1 MNAPKTNRLIALALF
16 GLTAAGVAYYP
27 TLTNSAPAPEPANGG
42 GQTMVPPKPVSGQQ
56 PVVEAVFV
64 LDTTGSMGG
73 LIQAAKDKI
82 WSIASTLAAAQ
93 PAPIVRMGLVA
104 YRDRGD
110 DYVTRVV
117 NLSPDLDSL
126 HTALFQLEAQGGG
139 DGPES
144 VNQALREAVEQI
156 RWSREPGTYRVVFL
170 VGDAPPHMD
179 YDNDVPY
186 TRTLVEARS
195 RGIRVNAIQCGQQPD
210 TASEWKQIAQLGSG
224 SYFQV
229 DQGGGAVAIA
239 TPYDAPLAKLSDEL
253 DRTRIYY
260 GSPAERAKRES
271 RDGEARA
278 ARSASAPAVRAR
290 RAEFV
295 ASESAKAARN
305 EDQDLVEAVE
315 SGRVDVT
322 ELPAAALPAPLA
334 RLEPEARAK
343 SVKETAAQRESL
355 RKQVQALSAQRESY
369 LRDKVEAAGGAK
381 DSLDHQIWGAVRK
394 QGADAGLSYGDSGPR
409 Y

>member
-1 MNAPKTNRLIALALF
+1 MNAPNTNRLIAAALF
-16 GLTAAGVAYYP
+16 AMTAAGIAYYP
-27 TLTNSAPAPEPANGG
+27 TLTSSAPAN
-42 GQTMVPPKPVSGQQ
+42 PPPPSALPTVALPSPNQ

-82 WSIASTLAAAQ
+82 WSIASTLADAK

-117 NLSPDLDSL
+117 DLSPDLDSL
-126 HTALFQLEAQGGG
+126 HAQLFQLQAQGGG

-144 VNQALREAVEQI
+144 VNQALEEAVTRI
-156 RWSREPGTYRVVFL
+156 GWSKDPGTYRAIFL

-179 YDNDVPY
+179 YQDDVPY
-186 TRTLVEARS
+186 SKTLERAHKL
-195 RGIRVNAIQCGQQPD
+195 GIRVNAIQCGQMPD
-210 TASEWKQIAQLGSG
+210 TAEEWKRIAQLGDG
-224 SYFQV
+224 SYFRV

-260 GSPAERAKRES
+260 GKSEERAKRET
-271 RDGEARA
+271 RDDKARVA
-278 ARSASAPAVRAR
+278 ASAAAPAVLAR
-290 RAEFV
+290 KAEFA
-295 ASESAKAARN
+295 ASDSAKAARKG
-305 EDQDLVEAVE
+305 DKDLVEAVQ
-315 SGRVDVT
+315 SGSVDV
-322 ELPAAALPAPLA
+322 ESLPASELPAPLA
-334 RLEPEARAK
+334 KLEP
-343 SVKETAAQRESL
+343 KERSAAVQQTAAEREALRKRIQDLADQRE
-355 RKQVQALSAQRESY
+355 AY
-369 LRDKVEAAGGAK
+369 LKDKVKAAGGAK
-381 DSLDHQIWGAVRK
+381 DSLDHQIWSAVRK
-394 QGADAGLSYGDSGPR
+394 QGADAGISYGNGGPK

>member
-1 MNAPKTNRLIALALF
+1 MNAPKTNRLIAAALF
-16 GLTAAGVAYYP
+16 TLTAAGIVYYP
-27 TLTNSAPAPEPANGG
+27 TLTSSAPATPPVPDK
-42 GQTMVPPKPVSGQQ
+42 GQAAVSNPNLQ

-117 NLSPDLDSL
+117 DLSPNLDSL
-126 HTALFQLEAQGGG
+126 QTELYKLEAQGGG

-144 VNQALREAVEQI
+144 VNQALGDAVKRI
-156 RWSREPGTYRVVFL
+156 GWSRDSATYRVIFL

-179 YDNDVPY
+179 YQDDVPY
-186 TRTLVEARS
+186 TKTLDEAR
-195 RGIRVNAIQCGQQPD
+195 RLGIRVNAIQCGQAPETTD
-210 TASEWKQIAQLGSG
+210 EWRRIAQIGNG
-224 SYFQV
+224 GYFRV

-239 TPYDAPLAKLSDEL
+239 TPYDAPMAKLSEEM

-260 GSPAERAKRES
+260 GKADERAERES
-271 RDGEARA
+271 RDDKAKVAQA
-278 ARSASAPAVRAR
+278 AAAPAVLAR
-290 RAEFV
+290 KAEFS
-295 ASESAKAARN
+295 ASDSAKAARKG
-305 EDQDLVEAVE
+305 DKDLVDAVE
-315 SGRVDVT
+315 SGSVDLEKLPAA
-322 ELPAAALPAPLA
+322 ELPAPIAK
-334 RLEPEARAK
+334 LEPGKRAEA
-343 SVKETAAQRESL
+343 VKEAAAERATL
-355 RKQVQALSAQRESY
+355 RKQIQNLASQREEY
-369 LRDKVEAAGGAK
+369 LKGKVEAAGGAK
-381 DSLDHQIWGAVRK
+381 DSLDHQIWSAVRK
-394 QGADAGLSYGDSGPR
+394 QGSEAGLSYGDSGPR

>member
-1 MNAPKTNRLIALALF
+1 MTTPKTNRLIAAALF
-16 GLTAAGVAYYP
+16 TLTAAGIAYYP
-27 TLTNSAPAPEPANGG
+27 TLTSSAPATPPVPDK
-42 GQTMVPPKPVSGQQ
+42 GQAVVSNPNRQ

-117 NLSPDLDSL
+117 DLSPNLDSL
-126 HTALFQLEAQGGG
+126 QTELYKLEAQGGG

-144 VNQALREAVEQI
+144 VNQALSDAVQRI
-156 RWSREPGTYRVVFL
+156 GWSRDPATYRVIFL

-179 YDNDVPY
+179 YQNDVPY
-186 TRTLVEARS
+186 AKTLDEAR
-195 RGIRVNAIQCGQQPD
+195 RLGIRVNAIQCGQQPE
-210 TASEWKQIAQLGSG
+210 TADEWKRIAQIGNG
-224 SYFQV
+224 GYFRV

-239 TPYDAPLAKLSDEL
+239 TPYDAPLAKLSEEL
-253 DRTRIYY
+253 DGTRIYY
-260 GSPAERAKRES
+260 GKADERAKRES
-271 RDGEARA
+271 RDDKAKVAQA
-278 ARSASAPAVRAR
+278 AAAPAVLAR
-290 RAEFV
+290 KAEFG

-305 EDQDLVEAVE
+305 GDRDLVDAVE
-315 SGRVDVT
+315 SGSVDLEKLPAA
-322 ELPAAALPAPLA
+322 ELPAPIA
-334 RLEPEARAK
+334 RLEPGKRAEAVKAAAAERETLRKRIQGLA
-343 SVKETAAQRESL
+343 SQREEYVKE
-355 RKQVQALSAQRESY
+355 
-369 LRDKVEAAGGAK
+369 KVEAAGGAK
-381 DSLDHQIWGAVRK
+381 DSLDHQIWSAVRK
-394 QGADAGLSYGDSGPR
+394 QGAEAGLSYGDSGPR